1 MTDMCYWE
9 EQHWIRTKSIH
20 SAEFFHGTLEIID
33 RDTQDPE
40 EQKEIDEQSRQLGC
54 QIANAQMFQIY

>member
-1 MTDMCYWE
+1 MTDVVIIVEDGRVTAVYASE
-9 EQHWIRTKSIH
+9 EDAVTV
-20 SAEFFHGTLEIID
+20 EIID

-40 EQKEIDEQSRQLGC
+40 EQEEIDEQSRQLEC

>member
-1 MTDMCYWE
+1 MTDVVIIVEDGRVTAVYASE
-9 EQHWIRTKSIH
+9 KDAVTV
-20 SAEFFHGTLEIID
+20 EIID

-40 EQKEIDEQSRQLGC
+40 EQEEIDEQSRQLEC